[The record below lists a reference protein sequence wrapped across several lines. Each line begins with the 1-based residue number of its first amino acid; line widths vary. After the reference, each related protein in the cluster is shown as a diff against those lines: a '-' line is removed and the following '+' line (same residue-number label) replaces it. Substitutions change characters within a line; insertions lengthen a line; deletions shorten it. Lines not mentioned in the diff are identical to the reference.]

1 LGGHRERRAP
11 LHATVEHH
19 RSVEPGASLTI
30 STYEM
35 DDRVVLHLR
44 EGEETA
50 SLIQV
55 VSE

>member
-1 LGGHRERRAP
+1 
-11 LHATVEHH
+11 
-19 RSVEPGASLTI
+19 VEPGASLTI